1 MFGTFS
7 SLFRGL
13 DSRRLFLCI
22 FVDAEPLQMPIGS
35 QIGTFG
41 ASLDLKLGRI
51 SGHFAVWVLRW
62 VRDAPRVTF
71 RCFGGVFWEHFGG
84 ILSVF

>member
-13 DSRRLFLCI
+13 DSRRPFLCI
-22 FVDAEPLQMPIGS
+22 FVDSEPLQVPIGS
-35 QIGTFG
+35 QMDTFG
-41 ASLDLKLGRI
+41 APLDLKLGRI

-62 VRDAPRVTF
+62 VRDGPRVTF
-71 RCFGGVFWEHFGG
+71 RCFLGAFFGNM
-84 ILSVF
+84 LEVC